1 MSPEVSPGE
10 PGEPISKGLVGP
22 QGPLAER
29 FEDGLRFLAAA
40 LAIRAGQSSSPAA
53 VSSACSA
60 IQCFL
65 KVLEAAAE
73 QRLPD
78 PGGDIA
84 RLRAQ
89 CDALLTPRQDPGDAL
104 VHVLAAARLARDAA
118 ARVLVLL
125 PSAHAPGETE
135 TGIDDE

>member
-1 MSPEVSPGE
+1 MTEAAF
-10 PGEPISKGLVGP
+10 GP

-40 LAIRAGQSSSPAA
+40 LAIRSGRSRSPAA

-65 KVLEAAAE
+65 KILEAAGE
-73 QRLPD
+73 QHLPD
-78 PGGDIA
+78 PGGEIA

-89 CDALLTPRQDPGDAL
+89 CDALLTLRQDPGDAL

-118 ARVLVLL
+118 ARVLALL
-125 PSAHAPGETE
+125 PSTHSGDR
-135 TGIDDE
+135 DD